1 MQPPARTWYAPVLD
15 ALCIV
20 VFVLVGRGRH
30 EIHEGIGWFVRV
42 LWPLFAGWFGVALLS
57 GLYTR
62 VSRVWL
68 ALVVTWLG
76 GITVAALLRGTFTDR
91 PYVSIFTVIAIVFL
105 GLTTFGWRAIAALI
119 MRRRRHHNELA
130 SIERVSARPFDASC

>member
-30 EIHEGIGWFVRV
+30 EIHEGIGWFATV
-42 LWPLFAGWFGVALLS
+42 LWPLFVGWFGVALLS

-76 GITVAALLRGTFTDR
+76 GIAIAALLRGTFTDR

-105 GLTTFGWRAIAALI
+105 GLTTFGWRAVVGLI
-119 MRRRRHHNELA
+119 MRRRRHNELA
-130 SIERVSARPFDASC
+130 SIERV

>member
-1 MQPPARTWYAPVLD
+1 MQPPARTWYAPALD

-30 EIHEGIGWFVRV
+30 EIDEGIGWFATV
-42 LWPLFAGWFGVALLS
+42 LWPLFVGWFGVALLA

-76 GITVAALLRGTFTDR
+76 GIATAALLRGTFTDR

-105 GLTTFGWRAIAALI
+105 GLTTFGWRAVVVLVQR
-119 MRRRRHHNELA
+119 MRRRPDNELA
-130 SIERVSARPFDASC
+130 SADPV